1 MCVSRRIILTLVVG
15 VLLMWAGT
23 SALAQDSTPTP
34 EPAAAQEDAIPTP
47 QATPQ
52 DCAACH
58 LDAALEWQGSP
69 HALAFNTGTFQ
80 EAWLNQRSNPMCL
93 SCHTTGFVSRTS
105 TFSHAGVACA
115 ACHGE
120 TPINHPPETMPI
132 ALDATVCADCH
143 TTTFVEWESSA
154 HGVEGVTCSSCHNAH
169 QSTLKAENTDALCLS
184 CHEAAPET
192 YAHTTHT
199 EQACVD
205 CHYHR
210 STDADMTVH
219 IATGALPPSGH
230 QGDVFTASCV
240 SCHGDLV
247 VEGEDTTIS
256 DITTLEPAQVEPVV
270 MPPFGLSPRLIEGL
284 MVGLGLGAT
293 IVTIA
298 LQIRAR
304 RRRS

>member
-15 VLLMWAGT
+15 VLLMWVGT

-34 EPAAAQEDAIPTP
+34 DPAAQEVVPTP

-69 HALAFNTGTFQ
+69 HALTFNTGEFQ

-93 SCHTTGFVSRTS
+93 SCHTTGFVPRTS
-105 TFSHAGVACA
+105 EFSHAGVACA

-120 TPINHPPETMPI
+120 TPINHPPQDMPI
-132 ALDATVCADCH
+132 ELDSTVCADCH
-143 TTTFVEWESSA
+143 TATFAEWESSG
-154 HGVEGVTCSSCHNAH
+154 HGVADVSCSSCHNAH
-169 QSTLKAENTDALCLS
+169 QSTLKAESSDALCLS
-184 CHEAAPET
+184 CHEAAPKT

-210 STDADMTVH
+210 STDTDMTQHVT
-219 IATGALPPSGH
+219 TGALPPSGH
-230 QGDVFTASCV
+230 QGDVFTVACV
-240 SCHGDLV
+240 DCHGDLAV
-247 VEGEDTTIS
+247 DGENTTVS
-256 DITTLEPAQVEPVV
+256 EITILEPEVEPVV

-284 MVGLGLGAT
+284 LVGLGLGAT
-293 IVTIA
+293 VVTIA
-298 LQIRAR
+298 LQLRAR
-304 RRRS
+304 RRRQ